1 MDFQEFK
8 KQLFA
13 DLWEVFNENYYVNDS
28 DEADQIDRV
37 KNYITSKIDALQ
49 VVEDDITEDEEEEL
63 MDDGINFIYK
73 MRLNDLDTEDVENFG
88 ELLWYD
94 LTHWASKDR
103 FWYDREKGGIY
114 DENDEGG
121 LYAK

>member
-28 DEADQIDRV
+28 DEADHIDRV
-37 KNYITSKIDALQ
+37 KNYITSKIDAIQ

-94 LTHWASKDR
+94 LTRWASKDR

>member
-28 DEADQIDRV
+28 DEAEHIDRV
-37 KNYITSKIDALQ
+37 KNYIASKIDAIQ

-94 LTHWASKDR
+94 LTNWASQDR

>member
-1 MDFQEFK
+1 MNFQEFK

-28 DEADQIDRV
+28 DEADHIDRV
-37 KNYITSKIDALQ
+37 KNYITNKIDAIQ
-49 VVEDDITEDEEEEL
+49 VVEDDITEDDEEKL
-63 MDDGINFIYK
+63 MDANILFLYK
-73 MRLNDLDTEDVENFG
+73 KRLNDLDTEDVENFG

-94 LTHWASKDR
+94 LTNWASQDR

>member
-28 DEADQIDRV
+28 DEAEHIDRV
-37 KNYITSKIDALQ
+37 KNYITSKIDAIQ
-49 VVEDDITEDEEEEL
+49 VVDDDITEDEEEKL

-73 MRLNDLDTEDVENFG
+73 MRLNDLDTEDVETFG
-88 ELLWYD
+88 ELLWNR
-94 LTHWASKDR
+94 LTEWASKDR